1 MNAEAAKNNRS
12 AHRIA
17 LNARESMEVR
27 GVTDVVSFD
36 EQTVILETDCGNMTV
51 EGASLH
57 IHVLS
62 MEEGVVTMD
71 GRVDSIQYYE
81 TQATD
86 ADRKNRFFGKLF
98 R

>member
-1 MNAEAAKNNRS
+1 MNAEAAKNNRG

-36 EQTVILETDCGNMTV
+36 EQTVILETVCGSMTV

-62 MEEGVVTMD
+62 MEEGIVTMD
-71 GRVDSIQYYE
+71 GRVDSIHYYE
-81 TQATD
+81 TQNSEKD
-86 ADRKNRFFGKLF
+86 SKNGFFGKLF

>member
-1 MNAEAAKNNRS
+1 MNAEAAKNN
-12 AHRIA
+12 AGVHRVA
-17 LNARESMEVR
+17 LLGRESLEVR

-36 EQTVILETDCGNMTV
+36 EQTVVLDTVCGGMTV

-62 MEEGVVTMD
+62 IDEGIVTMD
-71 GRVDSIQYYE
+71 GRIDSITYYE
-81 TQATD
+81 TESNE
-86 ADRKNRFFGKLF
+86 KNGKSGFFGKLF